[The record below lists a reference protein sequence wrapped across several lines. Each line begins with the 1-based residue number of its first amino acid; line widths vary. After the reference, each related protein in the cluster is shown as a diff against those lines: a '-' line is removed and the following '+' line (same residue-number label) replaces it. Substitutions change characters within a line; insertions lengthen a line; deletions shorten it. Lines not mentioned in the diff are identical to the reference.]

1 MKKTILALA
10 LVFCAFEAS
19 AQVYGDIAKVISAKP
34 ISEKVPSPCA
44 GTDTA
49 KGYERLG
56 PSQPEPNGGYRRIS
70 LVNDCVAPKEKRERI
85 VGYDVLYQYNGRE
98 FHARMPFDPGKEM
111 PVNVEVRPPMAESTL
126 APRPPNYRGT
136 Y

>member
-1 MKKTILALA
+1 MKKTILAFALA
-10 LVFCAFEAS
+10 FCAFEAP
-19 AQVYGDIAKVISAKP
+19 AQVYGDVAKVISAKP
-34 ISEKVPSPCA
+34 ISEKVPSRCGADP
-44 GTDTA
+44 TNDS
-49 KGYERLG
+49 R
-56 PSQPEPNGGYRRIS
+56 EPNGGYRRIS
-70 LVNDCVAPKEKRERI
+70 VSVNDCVDPKDKRERI

-98 FHARMPFDPGKEM
+98 FRARMPFDPGEEM

>member
-1 MKKTILALA
+1 MKKTILAFA
-10 LVFCAFEAS
+10 LVFCAFEATS
-19 AQVYGDIAKVISAKP
+19 NVYGQVYGDIAKVISAKP
-34 ISEKVPSPCA
+34 VSEKVPSRCGADP
-44 GTDTA
+44 TNV
-49 KGYERLG
+49 
-56 PSQPEPNGGYRRIS
+56 SHEPNGGYRRIS
-70 LVNDCVAPKEKRERI
+70 LDDCVDPKEKRERI

-98 FHARMPFDPGKEM
+98 FRARMPYDPGKEM

>member
-1 MKKTILALA
+1 MKKTILAFA
-10 LVFCAFEAS
+10 LVFCVFEVS

-34 ISEKVPSPCA
+34 ISEKVPSGC

-49 KGYERLG
+49 S
-56 PSQPEPNGGYRRIS
+56 PPEPNGGYRRIS
-70 LVNDCVAPKEKRERI
+70 LVNDCAEPKEKRERI
-85 VGYDVLYQYNGRE
+85 VGYDVTYQYNGRE
-98 FHARMPFDPGKEM
+98 FRARMPFDPGEEM